1 MAFAPGHISGFFEPV
16 YNEYDMEKTGSRG
29 AGINLS
35 LGAISEVEVKES
47 EKQVFEFFIN
57 KKNCDS
63 PVVRLAFNYLIGV
76 QPLHVT
82 VHTNLD
88 LPLGQGFGMS
98 AASAVSSSY
107 ALAKILGI
115 SSHIAMKAAHFAE
128 VQLKTGLGDVIASCF
143 GGIEI
148 RKEAGLPPWGMIE
161 HIPGSLD
168 LVLCVIGDQLDTSKI
183 LSDSEKMVGITQC
196 GKYCIKK
203 VLENPTI
210 ENLFLMSQIFT
221 KKTRLAENRVKE
233 AINIVKGYG
242 TGSMCMLGNSIFA
255 SGDTDK
261 LSKVLS
267 NFGKVYICK
276 VDQSGAHVIKK
287 D

>member
-1 MAFAPGHISGFFEPV
+1 
-16 YNEYDMEKTGSRG
+16 MEKTGSRG

-35 LGAISEVEVKES
+35 LGAVSEVEVKES
-47 EKQVFEFFIN
+47 EIQILEFFIN
-57 KKNCDS
+57 NKNCDS
-63 PVVRLAFNYLIGV
+63 PVVRLAFNHLVGV
-76 QPLHVT
+76 QPLHIT

-88 LPLGQGFGMS
+88 LPVGQGFGMS
-98 AASAVSSSY
+98 AASAVSASY

-115 SSHIAMKAAHFAE
+115 SNQEAMKAAHFAE
-128 VQLKTGLGDVIASCF
+128 IQLKTGLGDVIASCF

-183 LSDSEKMVGITQC
+183 LSDREKIIDISHY

-203 VLENPTI
+203 LLDNPTI
-210 ENLFLMSQIFT
+210 ENLFSMSQLFT
-221 KKTRLAENRVKE
+221 KKTRLAESRVNE
-233 AINIVKGYG
+233 AIDVAKNYG
-242 TGSMCMLGNSIFA
+242 TGSMCMLGNSLFA
-255 SGDTDK
+255 YGDTDK
-261 LSKVLS
+261 LSRALS

-276 VDQSGAHVIKK
+276 VDQYGAHVIRK

>member
-1 MAFAPGHISGFFEPV
+1 
-16 YNEYDMEKTGSRG
+16 MEKTGSRG

-35 LGAISEVEVKES
+35 LGAVSEVEFKDS
-47 EKQVFEFFIN
+47 EVQIFDFFIN
-57 KKNCDS
+57 NKNCDS

-88 LPLGQGFGMS
+88 LPIGQGFGMS
-98 AASAVSSSY
+98 AASAVSASY

-115 SSHIAMKAAHFAE
+115 PNQKAMKAAHFAE

-183 LSDSEKMVGITQC
+183 LSDREKIVDISQY

-203 VLENPTI
+203 LIDNPTI
-210 ENLFLMSQIFT
+210 ENLFLMSQLFT
-221 KKTRLAENRVKE
+221 KKTGLAENRVNE
-233 AINIVKGYG
+233 AINVAKGYG
-242 TGSMCMLGNSIFA
+242 TGSMCMLGNSLFA
-255 SGDTDK
+255 CGDTDK

-267 NFGKVYICK
+267 NFGKVYVCK